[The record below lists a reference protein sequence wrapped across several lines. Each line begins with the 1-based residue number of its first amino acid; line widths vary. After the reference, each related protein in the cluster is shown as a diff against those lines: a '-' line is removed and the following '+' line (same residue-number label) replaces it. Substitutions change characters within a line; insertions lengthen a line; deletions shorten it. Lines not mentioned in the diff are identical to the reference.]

1 MRRGMKTG
9 VAAVLVFLLLQAA
22 VPAQAGEILEP
33 QNLYALSA
41 VLLDGESGRVL
52 YEKEGQV
59 PRPMASTTKIMTCIL
74 VLENG
79 NLTDQAVTSAYAA
92 SMPKVHLGAAA
103 GEAFYVKDLLY
114 SLMLESHNDSAVIL
128 AEHVAGSREAF
139 AEKMNEKAEELGCK
153 DTYFITP
160 NGLDAQEET
169 EDGMK
174 THSTTAEDLARI
186 MKYCIKDSPKAEEFL
201 EITRTPSYSFSDV
214 SGSRSFSCVN
224 HNAFLTMMEGALS
237 GKTGFTANAGYC
249 YVGALENQGRT
260 FIVALLGC
268 GWPNHKSYKWA
279 DTRKLM
285 EYGIENYEFHSFSE
299 AVLPAIPQSLPV
311 QDGQSTALGQTA
323 QAALTHIRQEDQRF
337 LLRKDETMETVY
349 EGVSAL
355 TAPVQAG
362 EKVGELTY
370 RVGEEIW
377 RTEEVVTAG
386 AVEKIDFP
394 WCLEQ
399 TMEKLTEGP
408 AW

>member
-1 MRRGMKTG
+1 M
-9 VAAVLVFLLLQAA
+9 
-22 VPAQAGEILEP
+22 
-33 QNLYALSA
+33 
-41 VLLDGESGRVL
+41 
-52 YEKEGQV
+52 
-59 PRPMASTTKIMTCIL
+59 
-74 VLENG
+74 
-79 NLTDQAVTSAYAA
+79 
-92 SMPKVHLGAAA
+92 
-103 GEAFYVKDLLY
+103 FYVKDLLY

-128 AEHVAGSREAF
+128 AEHVGGSREAF

-201 EITRTPSYSFSDV
+201 EITRTSSYSFSDV

-249 YVGALENQGRT
+249 YVGALEDQGRT

-323 QAALTHIRQEDQRF
+323 QAALTHIRQEDQKF

-394 WCLEQ
+394 WCLKQ

>member
-1 MRRGMKTG
+1 MK
-9 VAAVLVFLLLQAA
+9 
-22 VPAQAGEILEP
+22 
-33 QNLYALSA
+33 N
-41 VLLDGESGRVL
+41 
-52 YEKEGQV
+52 
-59 PRPMASTTKIMTCIL
+59 
-74 VLENG
+74 
-79 NLTDQAVTSAYAA
+79 
-92 SMPKVHLGAAA
+92 
-103 GEAFYVKDLLY
+103 
-114 SLMLESHNDSAVIL
+114 
-128 AEHVAGSREAF
+128 
-139 AEKMNEKAEELGCK
+139 
-153 DTYFITP
+153 
-160 NGLDAQEET
+160 
-169 EDGMK
+169 
-174 THSTTAEDLARI
+174 HSTTAEDLARI

-201 EITRTPSYSFSDV
+201 EITRTSSYSFSDV

-249 YVGALENQGRT
+249 YVGALEDQGRT

-323 QAALTHIRQEDQRF
+323 QAALTHIRQEDQKF
-337 LLRKDETMETVY
+337 LLRKDEAMETVY

-362 EKVGELTY
+362 EKVGELMY

-394 WCLEQ
+394 WCLKQ